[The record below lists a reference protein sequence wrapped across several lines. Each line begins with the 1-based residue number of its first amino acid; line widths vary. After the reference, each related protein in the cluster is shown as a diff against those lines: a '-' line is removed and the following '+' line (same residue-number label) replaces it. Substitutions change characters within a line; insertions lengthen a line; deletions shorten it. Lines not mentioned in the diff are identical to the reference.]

1 MAKTTPWNKIK
12 AEYLKGS
19 SPKELAQKYKLK
31 PKAISNKATI
41 EKWANEKKQIKANI
55 SKNVEKDIE
64 NGAKE
69 AICFLREVVNC
80 TDEETK
86 DRISAAKGL
95 LDVSGYKSQKHQ
107 LENTGISIQV
117 IDEKHKKMLEDL

>member
-19 SPKELAQKYKLK
+19 SPKELAEKYSLK

-41 EKWANEKKQIKANI
+41 EKWAGQRKQIKANI
-55 SKNVEKDIE
+55 SKNIE
-64 NGAKE
+64 EEINDGAKE
-69 AICFLREVVNC
+69 AINFLRQVINSL
-80 TDEETK
+80 DEETK

-95 LDVSGYKSQKHQ
+95 LDVSGLKTQKHEV
-107 LENTGISIQV
+107 ENKGINIV
-117 IDEKHKKMLEDL
+117 VLDDKHKQMLEDL